1 MFPDSLAIALN
12 TLADPPSLPTRPKRD
27 RASVV
32 IARRSTELANIWTTS
47 ARESGSLA
55 YMARV
60 LAQAT
65 LPHSEPNG
73 LTYSRTNG
81 NLTLVVTTTSDAGGL
96 PYGSL
101 PRLLLAWI
109 TSEVVRTGSRE
120 ISLGRNVSEFM
131 RDKLGMAMTGGKN
144 GTITRLREQLHRLT
158 HATFKVIY
166 RDAEVH
172 AVSKGWD
179 PIEESATWW
188 QPHANTRQQELFES
202 RLLLGQKFF
211 DEIQKSAV
219 PLDWRVLKHLQKSP
233 LRIDIAIWLPYRLH
247 CLQADVVIPWQALAM
262 QFGAEYKEP
271 RQFKAAFLR
280 ALGDVLRLY
289 ERARV
294 DVCDTGLRLRPSP
307 ALLAAA

>member
-1 MFPDSLAIALN
+1 MSSLTPNAQLS
-12 TLADPPSLPTRPKRD
+12 PLPEPRKRD
-27 RASVV
+27 RASAV
-32 IARRSTELANIWTTS
+32 IARRSAELANIWTTG
-47 ARESGSLA
+47 AREAGSLA

-65 LPHSEPNG
+65 LPHSEPKG
-73 LTYSRTNG
+73 LMYSRTNG
-81 NLTLVVTTTSDAGGL
+81 NLTLIMTTTPDVGGL

-101 PRLLLAWI
+101 PRLLLAWV

-120 ISLGRNVSEFM
+120 VSLGRNVSEFM

-158 HATFKVIY
+158 HATFKVVY
-166 RDAEVH
+166 QDAEVH

-188 QPHANTRQQELFES
+188 QPHANARQQELFES
-202 RLLLGQKFF
+202 KLVLGQKFF
-211 DEIQKSAV
+211 DEIQRSAV

-233 LRIDIAIWLPYRLH
+233 MRIDIAIWLPYRLH
-247 CLQADVVIPWQALAM
+247 GLQSDAYIPWEALAM

-271 RQFKAAFLR
+271 RQFKAAFLK
-280 ALGDVLRLY
+280 ALRDVLRLY
-289 ERARV
+289 DRARV
-294 DVCDTGLRLRPSP
+294 DICDTGLRLRPSP
-307 ALLAAA
+307 PLLAAA

>member
-1 MFPDSLAIALN
+1 MFPRSSAALN
-12 TLADPPSLPTRPKRD
+12 TPTETSLLPARPKRD
-27 RASVV
+27 RAATLL
-32 IARRSTELANIWTTS
+32 ARRTTELANIWSTS
-47 ARESGSLA
+47 AKDAGSFA
-55 YMARV
+55 FMARV

-65 LPHSEPNG
+65 LPHSEPKG
-73 LTYSRTNG
+73 LTFSRTNG
-81 NLTLVVTTTSDAGGL
+81 NLTLVVTTTPDVGGL

-109 TSEVVRTGSRE
+109 TTEAVQKRSRE

-158 HATFKVIY
+158 HATFKVVY

-188 QPHANTRQQELFES
+188 QPHRNAGQQELFES
-202 RLLLGQKFF
+202 KLVLGQKFY
-211 DEIQKSAV
+211 DEIRNSSV
-219 PLDWRVLKHLQKSP
+219 PLDWRALKHLQKSP
-233 LRIDIAIWLPYRLH
+233 LRIDIAIWLPHRLH
-247 CLQADVVIPWQALAM
+247 KLQSDAFIPWSALTT

-271 RQFKAAFLR
+271 RQFKAAFLK
-280 ALGDVLRLY
+280 ALRDVLRLY
-289 ERARV
+289 EHARV
-294 DVCDTGLRLRPSP
+294 DVCDAGVRLRPSP
-307 ALLAAA
+307 ALLEAA